1 MPCIGFLESDL
12 FILPAGRGRAECWHF
27 ILFQRHTYRWRSLL
41 HHRCSCTMPRC
52 PLTSVRVNSTC
63 SGQVGNSLGQTS
75 FCLYWW
81 LAWWPEKCGWGR
93 AVSEARGRE
102 SLDDLVWGGHMQ
114 SSETGNLVQS
124 GLHYPA
130 SGVGEAGYPFGSRWL
145 FCCCFL
151 KVWIWLRLGKVV
163 IVLWIRGGQGT
174 QRELAS
180 QTPSWGSSGDWR
192 RPSLSC
198 WAVPTEMPGAG
209 GSGHWAPP
217 LKHAHWLQ
225 GQVSMRHPAATEAG
239 RNCCFSWETLCQAFV
254 SVSSVLIRSVCSG
267 YYSAHLLFEVWG
279 LSRPSNPCLLKNK
292 EHSW

>member
-1 MPCIGFLESDL
+1 MHDAALPFDFCEGEFNMLWAGWKFPRADIFL
-12 FILPAGRGRAECWHF
+12 
-27 ILFQRHTYRWRSLL
+27 SLL
-41 HHRCSCTMPRC
+41 VTGLVTWKMWVRKSC
-52 PLTSVRVNSTC
+52 
-63 SGQVGNSLGQTS
+63 
-75 FCLYWW
+75 
-81 LAWWPEKCGWGR
+81 
-93 AVSEARGRE
+93 
-102 SLDDLVWGGHMQ
+102 VWGKR
-114 SSETGNLVQS
+114 ERES

-180 QTPSWGSSGDWR
+180 KTPSWGSSGDWR